1 VTAPLAAP
9 FKPKDADLFAVVS
22 AFDAAY
28 SAYADFQSN
37 MERYWCLRWLAQQ
50 NARQVDAVVLK
61 DEVLR
66 LIEIPLIVRLPGMPQ
81 AARGTQVRLD
91 LIRWDEIDLSVE
103 ARIIEIASTP
113 TEASVTAVAN
123 DEIATSDSETDA
135 ESVQE

>member
-1 VTAPLAAP
+1 MAGFPGAPGLC
-9 FKPKDADLFAVVS
+9 DADLFAVVS

-50 NARQVDAVVLK
+50 NVRQVDAVVLK

-66 LIEIPLIVRLPGMPQ
+66 LVDIPLIVRLPGMPQ
-81 AARGTQVRLD
+81 PARGTQVRLD

-103 ARIIEIASTP
+103 ARVIEIASVP
-113 TEASVTAVAN
+113 AEVSVTAVAN